1 VLSRLIRRLVLLL
14 ALAAIAFAVV
24 FSLASRSVSA
34 PIDPP
39 TTTAAVPPAYQY
51 TPVPAGPPGSS
62 GKG

>member
-1 VLSRLIRRLVLLL
+1 MISRLIRRLALLL

-24 FSLASRSVSA
+24 SSLASRSVSVS
-34 PIDPP
+34 IDPP
-39 TTTAAVPPAYQY
+39 ATTAAVPPAYQY

>member
-14 ALAAIAFAVV
+14 ALATLAFAVV
-24 FSLASRSVSA
+24 FSLATRSASA

-39 TTTAAVPPAYQY
+39 TTIAVPPAYQY
-51 TPVPAGPPGSS
+51 APVPAGPPDPS

>member
-14 ALAAIAFAVV
+14 VLALIAFAVV
-24 FSLASRSVSA
+24 LSLASRSVSA

-39 TTTAAVPPAYQY
+39 TTTAAPPVYQY

-62 GKG
+62 GRE